1 MYYLIIMYFLLQLV
15 RIVCLCFNLM
25 SQQHKEMSHL
35 SSSFT
40 EEPETD
46 PLIDLNL
53 LKHSKAR

>member
-1 MYYLIIMYFLLQLV
+1 MYFLLQLV
-15 RIVCLCFNLM
+15 CLVCLCFNLM

-35 SSSFT
+35 SSNFT

-53 LKHSKAR
+53 LKHCKAR